1 MPREIYRVPC
11 DQLSSRNRGK
21 RSVWVFNISLQGT
34 RPTVRWHGVESKIL
48 KTEKKNYKKK
58 EEEEEEEVI
67 SISYTHKIYSN
78 VPTSSN

>member
-48 KTEKKNYKKK
+48 KIEKKITKKKK
-58 EEEEEEEVI
+58 E
-67 SISYTHKIYSN
+67 KKKKK
-78 VPTSSN
+78 